1 MRIIGLDIH
10 RAFAEAVAWDEGE
23 LNRLGR
29 VDMRRHLL
37 EAFAKKLSKEDV
49 VVIEATGNAA
59 SVAAVIAPH
68 VKRVVI
74 ANPKQVRIIAHAKIK
89 TDTIDASVL
98 AQLYASGFLPEV
110 WIPDEPT
117 QALRRQV
124 TRRNQIVRQRSRLK
138 NIIQSILHS
147 HLIPSCP
154 HADLCG
160 ASGRAWLFH
169 QVLPEDERLAVE
181 RHLREFDRLSE
192 DLKVIERDLARSALG
207 DEGVKRLMTIP
218 GVDMVVALAI
228 VAAIG
233 DVRRFEQSQK
243 LVSYLGLNPSVRQS
257 GPGPAYHG
265 RITKQG
271 RGHARGMLVEA
282 AWAAARAP
290 GPLRAFF
297 LRVRARRG
305 QHVAAVATARKLA
318 VLIWHLLSKGES
330 YVWGRPALHARK
342 LRDLELKAGYKAAR
356 GQRGAAKEARPTRT
370 ISRAIAIRSADGLSK
385 PRRPTRASSLVGI
398 RVVPSGCARA
408 PQTRCDDEGC
418 AAGLAPRALLFAARS
433 PMRERKIAQIPQENT
448 CRSHQSFAGSWS
460 WCANGRCCACSWNRD
475 PALGLI
481 CIQSEP
487 WRRVHI
493 GLPMTGRPGLEC
505 LLWKRSRRSAGP
517 IFRRGRRSRRSAGT
531 CMFRGKWFGRSSGRT
546 RPSFATNGLGD
557 RCHGLAP
564 GGRSS
569 RLSWIRTTLGRC
581 ANA

>member
-10 RAFAEAVAWDEGE
+10 RAFAEAVAWEGGK
-23 LNRLGR
+23 LRRLGR
-29 VDMRRHLL
+29 VDMRRELL
-37 EAFAKKLSKEDV
+37 AAFAGRLSTEDV
-49 VVIEATGNAA
+49 VVVEATGNAA
-59 SVAAVIAPH
+59 AVAAVIAPH
-68 VKRVVI
+68 VKRVVV
-74 ANPKQVRIIAHAKIK
+74 ANPKQVRIIAYAKIK
-89 TDTIDASVL
+89 TDTIDAGVL

-138 NIIQSILHS
+138 NIIQSILHG

-160 ASGRAWLFH
+160 AKGRAWLID
-169 QVLPEDERLAVE
+169 QVVPEDERLAIE
-181 RHLREFDRLSE
+181 RHLREFDRLGE
-192 DLKVIERDLARSALG
+192 DLKVIERDLARSALA

-233 DVRRFEQSQK
+233 EVTRFDEPQK

-305 QHVAAVATARKLA
+305 QHVAAVATARKLTI
-318 VLIWHLLSKGES
+318 VIWHLLTKGES
-330 YVWGRPALHARK
+330 YVWARPSLHAKK

-356 GQRGAAKEARPTRT
+356 GQKGMAHAYNLKSHREEERRWVEQAETAYARFVAGWNPRGPKRVRAGAA
-370 ISRAIAIRSADGLSK
+370 
-385 PRRPTRASSLVGI
+385 
-398 RVVPSGCARA
+398 
-408 PQTRCDDEGC
+408 
-418 AAGLAPRALLFAARS
+418 
-433 PMRERKIAQIPQENT
+433 
-448 CRSHQSFAGSWS
+448 
-460 WCANGRCCACSWNRD
+460 
-475 PALGLI
+475 
-481 CIQSEP
+481 SEVQ
-487 WRRVHI
+487 R
-493 GLPMTGRPGLEC
+493 
-505 LLWKRSRRSAGP
+505 
-517 IFRRGRRSRRSAGT
+517 
-531 CMFRGKWFGRSSGRT
+531 
-546 RPSFATNGLGD
+546 
-557 RCHGLAP
+557 
-564 GGRSS
+564 
-569 RLSWIRTTLGRC
+569 
-581 ANA
+581 

>member
-10 RAFAEAVAWDEGE
+10 RTFAEAVAWDDGK
-23 LNRLGR
+23 LKRLGR

-37 EAFAKKLSKEDV
+37 ETFAKKLTKEDV
-49 VVIEATGNAA
+49 VVVEATGNAA
-59 SVAAVIAPH
+59 SVASVIAPY
-68 VKRVVI
+68 VKKVVI
-74 ANPKQVRIIAHAKIK
+74 ANPKQVRVIAHAKIK

-160 ASGRAWLFH
+160 ASGRTWLFH

-181 RHLREFDRLSE
+181 RHLREFDRLGE
-192 DLKVIERDLARSALG
+192 DLKVIERGLARSALG

-218 GVDMVVALAI
+218 GVDMIVALAI

-233 DVRRFEQSQK
+233 EAGRFDRPEK

-318 VLIWHLLSKGES
+318 VIIWYLLRKGES
-330 YVWGRPALHARK
+330 YAWARPALHAKK
-342 LRDLELKAGYKAAR
+342 LRDLELKAGHKAER
-356 GQRGAAKEARPTRT
+356 GQKGSACAYNIKSHRDQERRWVEQAETAYARFVAGWNPRGPQQVRTGAA
-370 ISRAIAIRSADGLSK
+370 S
-385 PRRPTRASSLVGI
+385 
-398 RVVPSGCARA
+398 
-408 PQTRCDDEGC
+408 EG
-418 AAGLAPRALLFAARS
+418 R
-433 PMRERKIAQIPQENT
+433 Q
-448 CRSHQSFAGSWS
+448 
-460 WCANGRCCACSWNRD
+460 
-475 PALGLI
+475 
-481 CIQSEP
+481 
-487 WRRVHI
+487 
-493 GLPMTGRPGLEC
+493 
-505 LLWKRSRRSAGP
+505 
-517 IFRRGRRSRRSAGT
+517 
-531 CMFRGKWFGRSSGRT
+531 
-546 RPSFATNGLGD
+546 
-557 RCHGLAP
+557 
-564 GGRSS
+564 
-569 RLSWIRTTLGRC
+569 
-581 ANA
+581 

>member
-10 RAFAEAVAWDEGE
+10 RAFAEAVAWDDGKLE
-23 LNRLGR
+23 RLGR

-37 EAFAKKLSKEDV
+37 EAFAKKLTKEDV
-49 VVIEATGNAA
+49 VVVEATGNAA

-68 VKRVVI
+68 VKKVVI
-74 ANPKQVRIIAHAKIK
+74 ANPNQVRIIAHAKIK

-110 WIPDEPT
+110 WIPDEAT

-181 RHLREFDRLSE
+181 RHLREFDRLGE

-207 DEGVKRLMTIP
+207 GRERQTPDDNPWGRYGRGARHHGGDRRCRTLRA
-218 GVDMVVALAI
+218 VAEA
-228 VAAIG
+228 
-233 DVRRFEQSQK
+233 
-243 LVSYLGLNPSVRQS
+243 RQLPRPQPERQTV
-257 GPGPAYHG
+257 GTGPAYHG

-318 VLIWHLLSKGES
+318 VLIWHLLSKDES
-330 YVWGRPALHARK
+330 YVWARPALHARK
-342 LRDLELKAGYKAAR
+342 LRDLELKAGHKAER
-356 GQRGAAKEARPTRT
+356 GQRGAAHAYNIKSHRDQERRWVEQAEAAYARFVTGWNPRGPKRVRT
-370 ISRAIAIRSADGLSK
+370 G
-385 PRRPTRASSLVGI
+385 
-398 RVVPSGCARA
+398 
-408 PQTRCDDEGC
+408 
-418 AAGLAPRALLFAARS
+418 AAT
-433 PMRERKIAQIPQENT
+433 E
-448 CRSHQSFAGSWS
+448 
-460 WCANGRCCACSWNRD
+460 
-475 PALGLI
+475 
-481 CIQSEP
+481 
-487 WRRVHI
+487 
-493 GLPMTGRPGLEC
+493 
-505 LLWKRSRRSAGP
+505 
-517 IFRRGRRSRRSAGT
+517 GRR
-531 CMFRGKWFGRSSGRT
+531 
-546 RPSFATNGLGD
+546 
-557 RCHGLAP
+557 
-564 GGRSS
+564 
-569 RLSWIRTTLGRC
+569 
-581 ANA
+581 